1 MNARTSAASRGMIAS
16 FAVFGTACAADH
28 QPISIRT
35 ETYPRSPDSEATYY
49 IYERGGNVI
58 CTKLA
63 VCDKYEQCDTGY
75 HAGVFKDLQ
84 DLKTGKPYD
93 VTPAVTIARAK
104 LRKHQRL
111 VKFVPGPL

>member
-1 MNARTSAASRGMIAS
+1 MNARTSAASWGMIAS
-16 FAVFGTACAADH
+16 SAVFGTACAADH
-28 QPISIRT
+28 QRISIRT
-35 ETYPRSPDSEATYY
+35 ETYPRPPHSEATYY

-93 VTPAVTIARAK
+93 VTPQSP
-104 LRKHQRL
+104 LRGL
-111 VKFVPGPL
+111 SCASTSAW